1 VPALRAAPVRRLV
14 RAGDMALL
22 GEQKRGVEAGSGASE
37 RPDCSKKQ
45 THRCKKPVSA
55 DLEIAG
61 RGLNW
66 PTLAVPAADDG
77 SNFVHA

>member
-1 VPALRAAPVRRLV
+1 
-14 RAGDMALL
+14 M
-22 GEQKRGVEAGSGASE
+22 EAGGGASE

-45 THRCKKPVSA
+45 AHSCKKSVSA
-55 DLEIAG
+55 DLEIA
-61 RGLNW
+61 RKELNW